1 MMDGE
6 ADDFV
11 IDDGE
16 LVPVVEEE
24 EDEDEATEPSG
35 AQRVRACVMISQD
48 VTGELSIQLF
58 GCPTQ
63 ELVMVLNTAMK
74 GWVSVK
80 GYQQ

>member
-1 MMDGE
+1 MMDGQ

-11 IDDGE
+11 IDESGE
-16 LVPVVEEE
+16 LVSVAEEE
-24 EDEDEATEPSG
+24 EDEEATEPSG

-80 GYQQ
+80 GSPQ